1 MLETFK
7 ADIWKQ
13 FGASIDM
20 FENAIEKCP
29 DELWNNKE
37 TIVWYWAFHTLFYT
51 DYYLSEDPDN
61 FHPPE
66 PFTLSEFE
74 EGTMLPKVY
83 TKEELISY
91 TKFCREKCRK
101 LLAGLTE
108 EMATNRWINKWKN
121 YSMFEMIIYN
131 MRHVQHHTGQLNL
144 LLGQIDHDLP
154 IWVSQTKHQ
163 LAIIN

>member
-1 MLETFK
+1 MIETLK
-7 ADIWKQ
+7 IELWKQ

-37 TIVWYWAFHTLFYT
+37 TIVWYWAYHTLFYT

-66 PFTLSEFE
+66 SFTLSEFE
-74 EGTMLPKVY
+74 EGTMPPKVY

-91 TKFCREKCRK
+91 IKFCREKCRK

-108 EMATNRWINKWKN
+108 EKAKNRWINKWKN

-154 IWVSQTKHQ
+154 IWVSQTKVE
-163 LAIIN
+163 LI